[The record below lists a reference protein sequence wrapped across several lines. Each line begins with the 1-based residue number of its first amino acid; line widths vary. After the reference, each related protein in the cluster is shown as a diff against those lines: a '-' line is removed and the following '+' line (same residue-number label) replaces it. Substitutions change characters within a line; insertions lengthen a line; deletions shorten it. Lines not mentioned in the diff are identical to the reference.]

1 MRELVSVGYTRLKFA
16 SFKGALCLG
25 LFVLSAFAQ
34 ADPLALAQEKHCLS
48 CHAIDH
54 KVVGPAYRDVA
65 KRYALDA
72 TASTRLSE
80 KIIRGGAGSW
90 GVVPMPANNQ
100 VSPDQARELVDWI
113 LKQKSP

>member
-1 MRELVSVGYTRLKFA
+1 MSDKPSCVHDRLK
-16 SFKGALCLG
+16 SIPFKGFLCLSLWLLG
-25 LFVLSAFAQ
+25 TQAH
-34 ADPLALAQEKHCLS
+34 ADPLALAQDKHCLS

-65 KRYALDA
+65 KRYALDPA
-72 TASTRLSE
+72 ASIRLSE
-80 KIIRGGAGSW
+80 KVIRGGAGSW

-100 VSPDQARELVDWI
+100 VSAEQARELVDWI

>member
-1 MRELVSVGYTRLKFA
+1 MIGKTHLVHNRLKRTLL
-16 SFKGALCLG
+16 KGTLCLSLWLLG
-25 LFVLSAFAQ
+25 AMAH
-34 ADPLALAQEKHCLS
+34 ADPLALAQDKHCLS

-65 KRYALDA
+65 KRYSLDPG
-72 TASTRLSE
+72 ASTRLSE
-80 KIIRGGAGSW
+80 KVIRGGAGSW

-100 VSPDQARELVDWI
+100 VSAEQARELVEWI